1 MKPVKPANP
10 PERLERLQK
19 KFAANIRNPFD
30 EPAPEGIEDRRMEIY
45 RELFYN
51 NIRGFLSKNFPVLA
65 KIYGDREWRI
75 MVRDFFIK
83 HRAQTPL
90 FPELPR
96 EFLRYLQEVHETQ
109 PHDPP
114 FLLELAH
121 YEWAELAVSIDDRNI
136 DAENIDRDGDLLTGI
151 PVLSPVA
158 WPLSY
163 KFPVHQIRPDFQPAE
178 APAQPTHLMVYRNRS
193 NKVQFMELNPVTA
206 HLVQV
211 MKANTTNTGLDC
223 LNQVVKDLN
232 HPNPEVV
239 IDGGT
244 RQFEAFRNRDIIAGI
259 RK

>member
-1 MKPVKPANP
+1 MNVAKPENP
-10 PERLERLQK
+10 PEELERLQK
-19 KFAANIRNPFD
+19 EFAAHIRNPFA

-65 KIYGDREWRI
+65 KIYGDHKWRI
-75 MVRDFFIK
+75 VVRDFFIN

-96 EFLRYLQEVHETQ
+96 EFLRYLQEVREPNPQ
-109 PHDPP
+109 DPP
-114 FLLELAH
+114 YLLELAH
-121 YEWAELAVSIDDRNI
+121 YEWVELAVSIEDKNI
-136 DAENIDRDGDLLTGI
+136 DGPGIDREGDLLTGI
-151 PVLSPVA
+151 PVFSPVA
-158 WPLSY
+158 WPVSY
-163 KFPVHQIRPDFQPAE
+163 QFPVHRIRPDFQPTE
-178 APAQPTHLMVYRNRS
+178 APPEPTHLLVYRNRA

-211 MKANTTNTGLDC
+211 LKANTSNTGLDC
-223 LNQVVKDLN
+223 LKQVVSDLN

-244 RQFEAFRNRDIIAGI
+244 TQLDAFKNRDIIAGV

>member
-1 MKPVKPANP
+1 MNPAKPANP
-10 PERLERLQK
+10 PENLERLQK
-19 KFAANIRNPFD
+19 AFAAHIRNPYN

-51 NIRGFLSKNFPVLA
+51 NIRGFLTKNFPVLA
-65 KIYGDREWRI
+65 KIYQDHDWRI
-75 MVRDFFIK
+75 MVRDFFIE
-83 HRAQTPL
+83 HRAQTPF

-96 EFLRYLQEVHETQ
+96 EFLRYLQEVRKPQ

-121 YEWAELAVSIDDRNI
+121 YEWVELAVSIDDRNI
-136 DAENIDRDGDLLTGI
+136 DGKGIDPNGDLLAGI
-151 PVLSPVA
+151 PVFSPVA
-158 WPLSY
+158 WPVSY
-163 KFPVHQIRPDFQPAE
+163 QFPVHRIRPDFQPTE
-178 APAQPTHLMVYRNRS
+178 AQQQPTHLLVYRNRS
-193 NKVQFMELNPVTA
+193 NTVQFMELNPVTA

-211 MKANTTNTGLDC
+211 LKANTSSTGLDC
-223 LNQVVKDLN
+223 LKQVVTELN

-244 RQFEAFRNRDIIAGI
+244 GQMEAFRSRDIIAGT